1 MNPFTHLVYTTKQLQ
16 DEHPYR
22 VVWGIVGLDYPIFNL
37 RGEYDKLD
45 EYDGQAGREAI
56 RDTGIISVEVKMRQD
71 EKQGGQ
77 QEDDGWV
84 MVQRMRGRDV
94 VDDNEEGCTGPE

>member
-1 MNPFTHLVYTTKQLQ
+1 M
-16 DEHPYR
+16 
-22 VVWGIVGLDYPIFNL
+22 WGIIDLGYPIFNL

-45 EYDGQAGREAI
+45 EYDGKAGREAI
-56 RDTGIISVEVKMRQD
+56 NDTRIISMEVRMRQD

-94 VDDNEEGCTGPE
+94 MDDE

>member
-1 MNPFTHLVYTTKQLQ
+1 V
-16 DEHPYR
+16 
-22 VVWGIVGLDYPIFNL
+22 
-37 RGEYDKLD
+37 
-45 EYDGQAGREAI
+45 I
-56 RDTGIISVEVKMRQD
+56 RDTGIMSMVKMRWG

-94 VDDNEEGCTGPE
+94 VRTRKAV